1 MQSENIM
8 AYKVTRQYSRGPE
21 TTLQTFKT
29 LEEAKAF
36 AQEKLSADA
45 GMGVKS
51 LYRIYDV
58 IDELL
63 EELDSTNIASTA
75 TLESSSGTAGG
86 AGKGANFRP
95 SPLSTTARPRGM
107 PQHWSKDDD
116 KKDK

>member
-1 MQSENIM
+1 M

-21 TTLQTFKT
+21 ATLQTFKT

-45 GMGVKS
+45 AMNVKS

-63 EELDSTNIASTA
+63 EELDSTNFNLTSAS
-75 TLESSSGTAGG
+75 ESPSDTSGG

-95 SPLSTTARPRGM
+95 SPLSTTARPRGA